1 MQVSKIQQRISMLQE
16 CMNNTMQSQESF
28 RTDASLYTEED
39 HFDEEAFAASL
50 KKKKFIER

>member
-1 MQVSKIQQRISMLQE
+1 
-16 CMNNTMQSQESF
+16 MNNTMQSQESF